1 MHSHLN
7 PLLLISAALKTSLM
21 NSSTELDTHPLSNK
35 TVEAFYYSPFHLFLS
50 VHPSHVLLSVT
61 FCAICNQSLSS
72 PPRSD
77 PLPALA
83 RCVDTP
89 SNDFSLRWLVRTFQ
103 HLGWGGGNRCLCC
116 SRKKCLRRTTI
127 PAAPRFEKAK
137 TFHQRWFTLTPFHL
151 ARLRSNWTVSLW
163 RDGGCI
169 SFFSVLFCSVILSN
183 VLLTNTTNYFTCGA
197 SVRRRTL
204 CGFTTGRKE
213 RNTAEMQENDKI
225 VLPPR

>member
-50 VHPSHVLLSVT
+50 AHPSHVLPSVS
-61 FCAICNQSLSS
+61 FCNQSLSS
-72 PPRSD
+72 PPHPERSS
-77 PLPALA
+77 PRAGSMRRHAVQRFLITMISAHLPTFRLGGLEIDV
-83 RCVDTP
+83 CV
-89 SNDFSLRWLVRTFQ
+89 VA
-103 HLGWGGGNRCLCC
+103 G
-116 SRKKCLRRTTI
+116 KKCSQRTAI

-151 ARLRSNWTVSLW
+151 ARLRSNWTVSSW

-169 SFFSVLFCSVILSN
+169 SFFQRAVLQRDTLDRTSDKYYK
-183 VLLTNTTNYFTCGA
+183 LLYVWSFSREKNTVWFHN
-197 SVRRRTL
+197 RQKRTKHSRDA
-204 CGFTTGRKE
+204 GKMTK
-213 RNTAEMQENDKI
+213 
-225 VLPPR
+225 

>member
-50 VHPSHVLLSVT
+50 AHPSHVLPSVS
-61 FCAICNQSLSS
+61 FCNQSLSPP
-72 PPRSD
+72 PPRSV

-116 SRKKCLRRTTI
+116 SRKKNAHNEPRSLQRRASKKQKHFISGDLRW
-127 PAAPRFEKAK
+127 
-137 TFHQRWFTLTPFHL
+137 HHFTWLVFGVIEQLVRDAT
-151 ARLRSNWTVSLW
+151 AVASLF
-163 RDGGCI
+163 
-169 SFFSVLFCSVILSN
+169 SSVLFCSVTLSN

-197 SVRRRTL
+197 SVGRRTQ

-213 RNTAEMQENDKI
+213 QNTAEMQENDKI